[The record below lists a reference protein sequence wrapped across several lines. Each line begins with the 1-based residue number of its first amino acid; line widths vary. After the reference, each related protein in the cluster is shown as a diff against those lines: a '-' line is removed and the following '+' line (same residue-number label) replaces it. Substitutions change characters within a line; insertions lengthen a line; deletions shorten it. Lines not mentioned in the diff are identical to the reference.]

1 METSAS
7 DRPVKILLVEDN
19 PVDARMTLYALREE
33 QTWLTDV
40 VVVED
45 GESAIR
51 YLIEQNSST
60 TGAVP
65 DLVILDL
72 NLPKWDG
79 TEVLRT
85 IRTTEGLESL
95 PVVIFTSSPAEVSES
110 IVRQANLQANCY
122 MAKPANADDFLSIG
136 RAFRVLSEA
145 SMAAGKQPTTAD
157 CFAGSAAVY

>member
-33 QTWLTDV
+33 RTWSTDV
-40 VVVED
+40 VVVDD
-45 GESAIR
+45 GETAIR
-51 YLIEQNSST
+51 YLIEQNSSDS
-60 TGAVP
+60 GAIP

-85 IRTTEGLESL
+85 IRTTAGLENL

-122 MAKPANADDFLSIG
+122 MAKPANADDFLSMG

-145 SMAAGKQPTTAD
+145 ATAGAIKPEAAD
-157 CFAGSAAVY
+157 CLAESVGVY

>member
-33 QTWLTDV
+33 KTWLTDV
-40 VVVED
+40 VVVDD
-45 GESAIR
+45 GENAIR
-51 YLIEQNSST
+51 YLIEQSSST
-60 TGAVP
+60 SGAIP

-85 IRTTEGLESL
+85 IRTTTGLEKL

-136 RAFRVLSEA
+136 HVFRVLSEA
-145 SMAAGKQPTTAD
+145 AMAGASQPITTD
-157 CFAGSAAVY
+157 CLAETARAH

>member
-60 TGAVP
+60 TGAIP

-85 IRTTEGLESL
+85 IRTTEGLENL

-122 MAKPANADDFLSIG
+122 MAKPANADDFLAIG
-136 RAFRVLSEA
+136 HAFRVLSEA
-145 SMAAGKQPTTAD
+145 SMAGGGQPTTAH
-157 CFAGSAAVY
+157 CFAETACAH

>member
-7 DRPVKILLVEDN
+7 DRPINILLIDDN
-19 PVDARMTLYALREE
+19 PVDVRMTLYALREE

-60 TGAVP
+60 TGAIP

-85 IRTTEGLESL
+85 IRTTEGLENL

-136 RAFRVLSEA
+136 HAFRVLSESA
-145 SMAAGKQPTTAD
+145 MAGGGQPTTAD
-157 CFAGSAAVY
+157 CLAEIVGAY

>member
-7 DRPVKILLVEDN
+7 DRPVNILLVEDN

-40 VVVED
+40 VVVHD

-51 YLIEQNSST
+51 YLIEQNSSPN
-60 TGAVP
+60 GPIP

-85 IRTTEGLESL
+85 IRTTAGLENL
-95 PVVIFTSSPAEVSES
+95 RVVIFTSSPADVSES
-110 IVRQANLQANCY
+110 IVRQANLHADGY
-122 MAKPANADDFLSIG
+122 LAKPANADDFLSMG

-145 SMAAGKQPTTAD
+145 AMAAGKQPATVD
-157 CFAGSAAVY
+157 CLAGSAAVY

>member
-40 VVVED
+40 VVVDD
-45 GESAIR
+45 GEKAIH
-51 YLIEQNSST
+51 YLAQQDSPAHSSI
-60 TGAVP
+60 P

-72 NLPKWDG
+72 SLPKWDG

-85 IRTTEGLESL
+85 IRTTAGLESL
-95 PVVIFTSSPAEVSES
+95 PVVIFTSLPAEVSES

-122 MAKPANADDFLSIG
+122 MAKPANADEFLSMG
-136 RAFRVLSEA
+136 HAFRVLSETA
-145 SMAAGKQPTTAD
+145 MAGATMPTAAD
-157 CFAGSAAVY
+157 CLAETASAH

>member
-1 METSAS
+1 
-7 DRPVKILLVEDN
+7 
-19 PVDARMTLYALREE
+19 MTLYALREE
-33 QTWLTDV
+33 KTWLTDV

-145 SMAAGKQPTTAD
+145 SMAASKQPATAD
-157 CFAGSAAVY
+157 CLAGIAGVY